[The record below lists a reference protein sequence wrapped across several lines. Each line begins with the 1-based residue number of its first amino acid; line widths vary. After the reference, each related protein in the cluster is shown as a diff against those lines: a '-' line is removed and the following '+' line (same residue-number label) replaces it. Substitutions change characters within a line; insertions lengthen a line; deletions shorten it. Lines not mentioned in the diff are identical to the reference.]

1 MDLNSTN
8 FQAELLWLF
17 AIIAPIVE
25 SGLFLRIARR
35 WHWVIGT
42 LIASLLVMSAGTLT
56 LWLWLST
63 TSGGPSS
70 IQNVMIWN
78 VGGFLVCFHVGG
90 LIMLNFRRQ
99 IGQWYQS
106 HEPKQTPLIESA
118 FIFRLPMITKAIF
131 CLQCCVRWSFDQWW
145 CKLFGR

>member
-35 WHWVIGT
+35 WHWVIVA
-42 LIASLLVMSAGTLT
+42 LIASLLVMGAGTLT

-70 IQNVMIWN
+70 IQNFMIWN

-90 LIMLNFRRQ
+90 LIMLIFRRQ

-106 HEPKQTPLIESA
+106 HQPK
-118 FIFRLPMITKAIF
+118 
-131 CLQCCVRWSFDQWW
+131 
-145 CKLFGR
+145 